1 MKKITFPLMAAA
13 FLFAASCSSPNTDS
27 AEVSDSVEVQ
37 DANEGEIVA
46 LDNEASTVEWI
57 GEKIIGSKH
66 NGTINIKSGEFILQ
80 ENNLVGGN
88 FVIDMH
94 SINPVDQDEEDN
106 AKLKAHLSSDDFFNV
121 EEYPEAYFSITSVQA
136 LNEEE
141 AAELE
146 MKNAT
151 HKISGNLKVRDVE
164 KNITIPAAITITDT
178 DVQANTVFNMIRTD
192 FNVMFASDENDPKLK
207 DNLIKKEI
215 HLEIHLEANR

>member
-1 MKKITFPLMAAA
+1 MKKITFPLALAA
-13 FLFAASCSSPNTDS
+13 FLFAASCSSPTTDS
-27 AEVSDSVEVQ
+27 AEVSDSVEMQ
-37 DANEGEIVA
+37 DMNEGETVA
-46 LDNEASTVEWI
+46 LDIDASTVEWL

-66 NGTINIKSGEFILQ
+66 NGTINIKSGEFVLE
-80 ENNLVGGN
+80 ENELVGGN
-88 FVIDMH
+88 FIIDMH
-94 SINPVDQDEEDN
+94 SINPIDQDEEDN

-136 LNEEE
+136 LNEGE
-141 AAELE
+141 AEGLE

-164 KNITIPAAITITDT
+164 KNITIPAEVVITDT
-178 DVQANTVFNMIRTD
+178 DVQANTVFNLIRTD

-215 HLEIHLEANR
+215 HLEIQLEANR